1 MDRGREVVTPRFR
14 MWLAIA
20 AALTFAAVFP
30 AAWYE
35 IDRSD
40 PFVYQAAWFEDLP
53 VAGEK
58 TGRVITQ
65 AAPGQTVI
73 LALKLKWPRLNCSTE
88 LERTFIANDKTIY
101 KVPRGPD
108 EPARLGPPPAQF
120 LDPDGALVS
129 RRRVTLPAEL
139 PEGTAT
145 HSPNVW
151 ERCTSPAQKLGDYLT
166 EWFPIYIGPKGADA
180 KILIKR

>member
-1 MDRGREVVTPRFR
+1 MVTPRFR
-14 MWLAIA
+14 KWLAIA
-20 AALTFAAVFP
+20 AALTAVAAFP
-30 AAWYE
+30 VAWYE
-35 IDRSD
+35 IDRAD
-40 PFVYQAAWFEDLP
+40 PFVYQAAWFESLP
-53 VAGEK
+53 APGEK
-58 TGRVITQ
+58 IGHIITE
-65 AAPGQTVI
+65 AAPGETVI
-73 LALKLKWPRLNCSTE
+73 LALKLKWLRPNCATE
-88 LERTFIANDKTIY
+88 LERTFIGSDKVVY
-101 KVPRGPD
+101 KVPRAEG

-120 LDPDGALVS
+120 LDQDGMLIS
-129 RRRVTLPAEL
+129 RRRVVLPPEL